1 VGERIERLQMQAFR
15 GIPDTFELH
24 LDGKSLLVFGEN
36 GTGKSSIADALEWYF
51 TGRIELLS
59 HEGRD
64 RATRHVG
71 ADRKLRTA
79 VTVTTTGTLGGTITY
94 PPGELPKTRRAAGRE
109 TFMLRGRTLADFVNK
124 PKAKKWQAL
133 AEILGLEEI
142 DRFRLDLQRARNEL
156 RSAAS
161 ERQAALDLAAAP
173 LRKVTAHPSEPTLL
187 AALRERCVR
196 ADIAPPAS
204 IEAVYS
210 CSWNVAGASGD
221 GDPATSRTT
230 AIHTVAERLRALVA
244 LPDATERLVAWN
256 EATTSEDKRITVRL
270 TLLRAADAYLRS
282 EGQIDHCPLCGGP
295 VEPAELAARVQ
306 ALVVALEREHEAAR
320 RAEESLSEVIRST
333 DAAERHRQAQRDQAR
348 QHGVELSDLPESP
361 AGALRAALGSQEPVD
376 RAMVSAYADALTDW
390 DRDAIAQLLRHAP
403 PPSDPREALLVEIG
417 VLSEQMRA
425 WRKAERAAHA
435 AHAAFELA
443 DQILSTYQQR
453 QLAHFEAVLRRISAK
468 TAELY
473 SRLHPGEDLDH
484 VGIETWSE
492 KGVELVV
499 EFHGSKQKP
508 PHGVLSESHLNSLAI
523 ALFLAMAETFNR
535 LVGFLVLDDVVN
547 SFDDAHRAD
556 LADLLASDFE
566 HRQLI
571 ILTHDHLFFKRLTR
585 LAPTWKQV
593 ELTSWDFAEGP
604 RMTVYSTARM
614 LDAAQRSLGDG
625 DPHGAAAKGRRAL
638 EELLQEIAEALRLPL
653 PFRRGAENDRRE
665 AQELLS
671 GLLRGLKEDY
681 KPLYKELLPL
691 LRAIEVDVQEALNV
705 EVHAGQDRAASREIA
720 AALARIGQLDALWTC
735 ADCGT
740 RVWRLG
746 SPAAASCKCRSK
758 RFPPRE
764 GEWLQPQ
771 PSQTTR

>member
-15 GIPDTFELH
+15 GVPGTFELD
-24 LDGKSLLVFGEN
+24 LDGKGLLVFGEN

-51 TGRIELLS
+51 TGRIELLA

-79 VTVTTTGTLGGTITY
+79 VTVTTTGVLGGTITY
-94 PPGELPKTRRAAGRE
+94 PPGELPPPRRAAGRE
-109 TFMLRGRTLADFVNK
+109 TFLLRGRTLADFVNK

-161 ERQAALDLAAAP
+161 ERQAALDSAAAP
-173 LRKVTAHPSEPTLL
+173 LRKVTARPSEPTLL
-187 AALRERCVR
+187 QALQERCAR

-210 CSWNVAGASGD
+210 RSWNQGVASGD
-221 GDPATSRTT
+221 GDPTTRRTT
-230 AIHTVAERLRALVA
+230 AIRTAAERLDALVA
-244 LPDATERLVAWN
+244 LPNATERLAAWN
-256 EATTSEDKRITVRL
+256 QAATSQDKRITVRL
-270 TLLRAADAYLRS
+270 KLLGAADAYLRS
-282 EGQIDHCPLCGGP
+282 EGQVDHCPLCGSP
-295 VEPAELAARVQ
+295 VEAAELAARVR
-306 ALVVALEREHEAAR
+306 ALVVALEREHEAAQ
-320 RAEESLSEVIRST
+320 RAEDGLREVISKI
-333 DAAERHRQAQRDQAR
+333 DAAEQERQAQRDQAR
-348 QHGVELSDLPESP
+348 LHGVELPELPESP
-361 AGALRAALGSQEPVD
+361 AAALGAALGSQEPVD
-376 RAMVSAYADALTDW
+376 HAIVSAYADALAGW
-390 DRDAIAQLLRHAP
+390 DRRAVAQLLEQAP

-417 VLSEQMRA
+417 VLSEQVRA

-435 AHAAFELA
+435 AHSAFELA
-443 DQILSTYQQR
+443 DQVFSTYKQR

-473 SRLHPGEDLDH
+473 GRLHPGEDLDR

-571 ILTHDHLFFKRLTR
+571 VLTHDHLFFKRLIR
-585 LAPTWKQV
+585 LAPTWKQL

-604 RMTVYSTARM
+604 RTTAYSMARM
-614 LDAAQRSLGDG
+614 LDAAQRCLGDG
-625 DPHGAAAKGRRAL
+625 DLHGAAAKGRRAL
-638 EELLQEIAEALRLPL
+638 EELLQEVAEALRLPL
-653 PFRRGAENDRRE
+653 PFRRGADNDRRE

-691 LRAIEVDVQEALNV
+691 LRAIELDVQEALNV
-705 EVHAGQDRAASREIA
+705 EVHAGQDRATSKEIIA
-720 AALARIGQLDALWTC
+720 ALDRIGRLDALWTC

-771 PSQTTR
+771 TSPAAQ